1 MNIIGDPAGRTYN
14 NIKKARHSMIKQ
26 LSSKKIFRGV
36 YPVVPTPLL
45 VNQDVDYKGLERL
58 IRFYIDGGSH
68 GLLILGSYGELPY
81 FTFEEKL
88 AIIKRAALT
97 VGGQI
102 PVIACLGYSG
112 LREAALFLEKSK
124 KIPVDGFL
132 AVLPTYFSIKHADC
146 VHYYSKL
153 GNYTSRPLLYYH
165 IPQITGIYPA
175 PEELAELLHLE
186 HIVGIKDSSMNL
198 GSLKRVTSMR
208 NDAGIAYFAGSGFLL
223 LETLMHGGAGVMCTV
238 ASISPRT
245 VVDCYNAFIAG
256 DHGKARDLQN
266 KIYGFLPVMNSFSLP
281 AVIQKFGFK
290 ALSRITMSAIAPR
303 QAVLKEYLRQ
313 TGFPITSLVRSPL
326 PQISEQDK
334 AAVTLFIKN
343 K

>member
-1 MNIIGDPAGRTYN
+1 MN
-14 NIKKARHSMIKQ
+14 KQ
-26 LSSKKIFRGV
+26 SSSKNIFRGV

-45 VNQDVDYKGLERL
+45 ANQDVDFKGLERL

-68 GLLILGSYGELPY
+68 GLLVLGSYGELPY

-88 AIIKRAALT
+88 AIIKRAAQT
-97 VGGQI
+97 AGGQI

-124 KIPVDGFL
+124 KIPVDGYL
-132 AVLPTYFSIKHADC
+132 AVLPTYFSIKHAEC
-146 VHYYSKL
+146 VNYYSEL
-153 GNYTSRPLLYYH
+153 GNHTDRPLFYYH
-165 IPQITGIYPA
+165 IPQITGINPS
-175 PEELAELLHLE
+175 PKELAELLHLK
-186 HIVGIKDSSMNL
+186 HIAGIKDSSMNL
-198 GSLKRVTSMR
+198 ASLKRVTSMR
-208 NDAGIAYFAGSGFLL
+208 DDAGIAFFAGSGFLL
-223 LETLMHGGAGVMCTV
+223 LETLRHGGAGVMCTV

-256 DHGKARDLQN
+256 DHGKARDLQDR
-266 KIYGFLPVMNSFSLP
+266 IFGFLPVMNSFSLP
-281 AVIQKFGFK
+281 AGVQKFGFK
-290 ALSRITMSAIAPR
+290 VLSRITMSAIAPR

-326 PQISEQDK
+326 PQISEKDK
-334 AAVTLFIKN
+334 AGVTLFIKN